1 MDEAQIK
8 AVQEKQAML
17 MMKRQIVASDSVLKD
32 FNWKMN
38 MPLDQS
44 QVQKSGN
51 AVLDHGVSREHTAL
65 QRDVRAP
72 FVEFTFDLQNDDQ
85 ARKDS
90 EQISQSVSQLGISQ
104 SASSTALSSSNIS
117 KSQHVQFNKV
127 QLQQFF
133 EELEKIQIKLD
144 ELTA

>member
-1 MDEAQIK
+1 
-8 AVQEKQAML
+8 
-17 MMKRQIVASDSVLKD
+17 
-32 FNWKMN
+32 
-38 MPLDQS
+38 
-44 QVQKSGN
+44 
-51 AVLDHGVSREHTAL
+51 
-65 QRDVRAP
+65 VRAP
-72 FVEFTFDLQNDDQ
+72 FVEFTFDLQSDDQ

-90 EQISQSVSQLGISQ
+90 EQISQSVSQLGISK